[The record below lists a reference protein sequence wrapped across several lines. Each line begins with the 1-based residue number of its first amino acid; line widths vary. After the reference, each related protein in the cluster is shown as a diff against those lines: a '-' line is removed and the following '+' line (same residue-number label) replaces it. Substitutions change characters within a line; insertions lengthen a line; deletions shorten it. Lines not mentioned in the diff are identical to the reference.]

1 MDGEEVLVEAL
12 QTTSVSEAVR
22 RQARSGQFSGQTA
35 GCAPDFHQGNV
46 VILPKK
52 YASDFLL
59 YCSNNPKPCPIIG
72 VAAPGSANIPSL
84 GTDLDIRTDIP
95 KYRLYEHGKLS
106 CELHDISDFWS
117 TDLVT
122 FVLGCSFSFEEAL
135 MREGY
140 PVRHIEFGCI
150 VPMFKTNIETMPGGI
165 FNGPMVVTMRSF
177 PEEQVPAVFDLA
189 ARYPHAHGTP
199 IFWGDP
205 EAIGISDLQSPDY
218 GDAIEIPNGEI
229 PVFWACGVTP
239 QAAIKRAQPDI
250 CITHA
255 PGCML
260 VTDVPS
266 ARAPVVDVSLS
277 HFWPNGPH
285 YHR

>member
-12 QTTSVSEAVR
+12 QTTSVSETVR
-22 RQARSGQFSGQTA
+22 RQARSGQLSGQTA
-35 GCAPDFHQGNV
+35 GFAPDFLQGNV

-52 YASDFLL
+52 YACDFLL

-72 VAAPGSANIPSL
+72 MAPPGSANIPTL

-95 KYRLYEHGKLS
+95 KYRLYEHGKLI
-106 CELHDISDFWS
+106 CELRDISDLWS
-117 TDLVT
+117 ADLVT

-140 PVRHIEFGCI
+140 PVRHIELGSI

-177 PEEQVPAVFDLA
+177 PEEQIPAVFDLA

-205 EAIGISDLQSPDY
+205 EAIGIADLQSTDY
-218 GDAIEIPNGEI
+218 GESVDIPNGEI

-239 QAAIKRAQPDI
+239 QAAIKRAQPDL

-255 PGCML
+255 PGSML

-266 ARAPVVDVSLS
+266 AQAPAVDVSLS
-277 HFWPNGPH
+277 RFWPTGPH